1 MPLDSERFEAKD
13 FSTLEKLKEDLLLID
28 KLVKEYNKT
37 YSLNFSEFNVI
48 DNINRIFQSFKSI
61 KHYKKTFVLEAYK
74 TSKNSYLC
82 LVINNYILQ
91 NVHVIDANNNAVIKY
106 SEETDFEFVAFI
118 GLKKDFGEVFIR
130 KETLRDKINELISP
144 IETDFIEN
152 NEFSKKFYVLGN
164 SEEKLRANVDK
175 KFFDAFLSHPEIEV
189 EINGEFMMA
198 RFRKNF
204 SKETGE
210 QLLDFMSHF

>member
-118 GLKKDFGEVFIR
+118 GLKKDLGEVFIR
-130 KETLRDKINELISP
+130 KETLGEKINELISP

-175 KFFDAFLSHPEIEV
+175 KFFDAFLSHPGIEV